1 MRIPSQSGGGGVG
14 IFSGGGGGGV
24 GFFWGVGGDIW
35 AGVEWDVLSEECD
48 EEKFPELFTLI
59 LLQACILG
67 CPTKTPP
74 SKKGN
79 KALRILSRKKRKI
92 QKALDKA
99 EENPLSPESQL
110 QSHRKELALIHYSI
124 RDAILNEKLFRE
136 EQAFGKIKPILNTST
151 VMQIGTQAKAI
162 Y

>member
-1 MRIPSQSGGGGVG
+1 M
-14 IFSGGGGGGV
+14 
-24 GFFWGVGGDIW
+24 
-35 AGVEWDVLSEECD
+35 
-48 EEKFPELFTLI
+48 
-59 LLQACILG
+59 LG

-99 EENPLSPESQL
+99 EANPLSPESQL
-110 QSHRKELALIHYSI
+110 PSLIHYSI
-124 RDAILNEKLFRE
+124 RDAIVDEKLFRK
-136 EQAFGKIKPILNTST
+136 EQAVGKIKINPKYFYSY
-151 VMQIGTQAKAI
+151 AKR